1 MKKIVILLSILFLFS
16 LSSAQEI
23 IESQTIEQILK
34 LPEEEIDLGLACLIL
49 AKEAYPNLNI
59 EFFDYALNYMAGAIE
74 SLNRDNPDPE
84 SRIALLNHYLFVPG
98 NWNDSITFIFDFED
112 MQGRKIE
119 NRYLNGL
126 IATKK
131 GNCVTIPMLYLALA
145 DRLGWPIYPV
155 RAPQHFFCRYIIDPD
170 SNKYY
175 DIETTSKG
183 MILDDWLYVDE
194 MKITKDGLKNGCYL
208 RTLTKKEYL
217 ASMVYN
223 HVQFYW
229 TEEGIDLKNSF
240 RCLNLAIAYD
250 SLNCEAYWHLGNTY
264 FFQARNYE
272 RLMLMEK
279 NSLAIEQATLTL
291 VNRKSQYDIG
301 PRIPSGMDY
310 QTRTKQEAEQRM
322 KPSNPFQSDL
332 IDQLVPHSS
341 QTQFPSHQIQNYQQ
355 QLTKLPEI
363 DIEMM
368 LIEDKYIPRI
378 KESLEKSE
386 FYKNKAK
393 ELGMVFETTKEFY
406 SRQADKKLEYDLKNN
421 K

>member
-1 MKKIVILLSILFLFS
+1 MKKISVVLLILVFVSISF
-16 LSSAQEI
+16 AQEKY
-23 IESQTIEQILK
+23 EGQTIEQILE
-34 LPEEEIDLGLACLIL
+34 LPEEEIDLGLACLII

-59 EFFDYALNYMAGAIE
+59 EFFDYALNYMAGAIKI
-74 SLNRDNPDPE
+74 LNQDNSDHE

-98 NWNDSITFIFDFED
+98 NWNDSITFTFDFD
-112 MQGRKIE
+112 DIE
-119 NRYLNGL
+119 GKQKSNRYLNGL

-131 GNCVTIPMLYLALA
+131 GCCVTLPMLYLVLA

-155 RAPQHFFCRYIIDPD
+155 RAPQHFFCRYIIDSD

-175 DIETTSKG
+175 NIETTSKG
-183 MILDDWLYVDE
+183 MILDDWMYVDE

-208 RTLTKKEYL
+208 RTLTKKEYF
-217 ASMVYN
+217 ASMVHN
-223 HVQFYW
+223 HVQLYW
-229 TEEGIDLKNSF
+229 TEKGIDMKNSF

-279 NSLAIEQATLTL
+279 NSLAIEQETLTL
-291 VNRKSQYDIG
+291 INRKSHYDIG
-301 PRIPSGMDY
+301 LRFPSGMDY
-310 QTRTKQEAEQRM
+310 QNRANKEAEQRM
-322 KPSNPFQSDL
+322 KPSNPFQSDF
-332 IDQLVPHSS
+332 INQLSS
-341 QTQFPSHQIQNYQQ
+341 QAKNPSHQIQNHQQ
-355 QLTKLPEI
+355 QITRLPEI

-368 LIEDKYIPRI
+368 SIEDKYIPRI

-393 ELGMVFETTKEFY
+393 ELGMVFETTREFY
-406 SRQADKKLEYDLKNN
+406 SRQADKKLEYDLKHN